1 ENDDHHNDG
10 HATEHQ
16 PLDIRWKYPRWGEPL
31 VGYTWNLTLV
41 VCHGFSRLTKRSR
54 YLPIARYPRSIT
66 FSATKRPF
74 LYSKFTRFGFPSL
87 TSYRVGVS
95 SGSPLM

>member
-1 ENDDHHNDG
+1 MARLWTAPAREENDNQHNDG
-10 HATEHQ
+10 YATEQHR
-16 PLDIRWKYPRWGEPL
+16 LDIPRKYPRWHEPL
-31 VGYTWNLTLV
+31 VGYTWNLILF

-74 LYSKFTRFGFPSL
+74 LYSKFTRFGFPSRI
-87 TSYRVGVS
+87 S
-95 SGSPLM
+95 